1 MLSAWKHS
9 STLAFPLQVGSRL
22 LGLLLLDF
30 GEEPGPHTEEERAL
44 VGAVGRLVA
53 LVMERERLWRER
65 AEARANELALR
76 DATQRMDTFLGMAG
90 HELKTP
96 LTVIKGSL
104 QLAKWQAQ
112 QAGGREDGDEQE
124 GDEGL
129 EPLPRM
135 LARAEQQVNRLTR
148 LVNDLIEVSRI
159 HRDALEMHMERC
171 DLSAIVRA
179 AVEEQRVVFP
189 ARTIHLEEHAQQE
202 APVFADADRIGQ
214 VMSNYLTNALKYS
227 ASDQPVEV
235 RMERGGRDIR
245 VLVRDQ
251 GPGLTSE
258 QQEQVWDRFH
268 RVQDI
273 KVQDGSSL
281 GLGLGL
287 FICRMIIEQHHGQ
300 VGLESTPGEGSTFWF
315 SLPLLQKAQRK
326 QRQ

>member
-1 MLSAWKHS
+1 
-9 STLAFPLQVGSRL
+9 
-22 LGLLLLDF
+22 
-30 GEEPGPHTEEERAL
+30 
-44 VGAVGRLVA
+44 VA

-287 FICRMIIEQHHGQ
+287 FICRMIVEQHHGQ
-300 VGLESTPGEGSTFWF
+300 VGLESTPGEGSAFWF